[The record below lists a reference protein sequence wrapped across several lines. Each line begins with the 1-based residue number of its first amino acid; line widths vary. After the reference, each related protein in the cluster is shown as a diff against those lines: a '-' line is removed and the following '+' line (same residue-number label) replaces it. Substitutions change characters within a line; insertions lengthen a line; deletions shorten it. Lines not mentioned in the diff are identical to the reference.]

1 MKRVQFGPATVS
13 LVFSRSSKMS
23 LHIEDEGLSMKLFS
37 LKLTAL
43 AFAGLLAA
51 SSGAQATGL
60 YDADSIGTFPNFS
73 SSNDDDYGDDY
84 EDYCEEHPYA
94 SRCEDYREERRE
106 HRHYKRKA
114 KKAVSNRCAAL
125 IRAVGKRN
133 LVKVFASNSARFA
146 WRREARA
153 VHGSQYANW
162 NNSRNSDI
170 SCTLHGLLY
179 SCTAKAT
186 PCKY

>member
-1 MKRVQFGPATVS
+1 
-13 LVFSRSSKMS
+13 
-23 LHIEDEGLSMKLFS
+23 MKLFS

-43 AFAGLLAA
+43 ALAGLLAV

-60 YDADSIGTFPNFS
+60 YDDDKTFPSFS
-73 SSNDDDYGDDY
+73 SRDHNDY
-84 EDYCEEHPYA
+84 EDYCEEQPYA
-94 SRCEDYREERRE
+94 SGCEDYREERRE
-106 HRHYKRKA
+106 YREHKRA

-133 LVKVFASNSARFA
+133 VVKAFASNSARFA

-153 VHGSQYANW
+153 VHGTPYSNW
-162 NNSRNSDI
+162 HNARGADI
-170 SCTLHGLLY
+170 SCTRTGLLF
-179 SCTAKAT
+179 SCTARAT

>member
-1 MKRVQFGPATVS
+1 
-13 LVFSRSSKMS
+13 
-23 LHIEDEGLSMKLFS
+23 MKLFS

-60 YDADSIGTFPNFS
+60 YDADSIDTFPNFS
-73 SSNDDDYGDDY
+73 SGYDDNDY
-84 EDYCEEHPYA
+84 EDYCDEHPYA

-106 HRHYKRKA
+106 ERYHHRKA
-114 KKAVSNRCAAL
+114 RKAVDHRCAAL

-133 LVKVFASNSARFA
+133 LVKVFARNSARFA
-146 WRREARA
+146 WSREARA

-162 NNSRNSDI
+162 NNARNGDI
-170 SCTLHGLLY
+170 SCTLHGLLF

>member
-1 MKRVQFGPATVS
+1 
-13 LVFSRSSKMS
+13 
-23 LHIEDEGLSMKLFS
+23 MKLFS

-43 AFAGLLAA
+43 ALAGLLAA

-60 YDADSIGTFPNFS
+60 YDNDNTFPNFS
-73 SSNDDDYGDDY
+73 KHYDDNDY
-84 EDYCEEHPYA
+84 EDYCEDHPYA
-94 SRCEDYREERRE
+94 SGCDDYREERRE
-106 HRHYKRKA
+106 YRHYRQKRA
-114 KKAVSNRCAAL
+114 RKAVSHRCAAL

-133 LVKVFASNSARFA
+133 VVKVFARNSARFA

-153 VHGSQYANW
+153 VHGSQFSNW
-162 NNSRNSDI
+162 SNARNARITCSR
-170 SCTLHGLLY
+170 TGLLF